1 MKTIYEFIKE
11 NCRPGCGSGGCGLII
26 HNYCGS
32 GLARGSNHCGIPAGP
47 YCG

>member
-1 MKTIYEFIKE
+1 METIYNCIKKGYHA
-11 NCRPGCGSGGCGLII
+11 GCGSGGCGLII

-32 GLARGSNHCGIPAGP
+32 GIVRGGNHCGMPAGP